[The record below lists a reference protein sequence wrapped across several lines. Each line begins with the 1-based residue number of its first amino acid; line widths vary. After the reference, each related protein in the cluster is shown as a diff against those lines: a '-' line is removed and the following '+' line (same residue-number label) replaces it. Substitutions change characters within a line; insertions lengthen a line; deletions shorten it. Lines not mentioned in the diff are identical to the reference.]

1 MRFESVRAHPF
12 GPFEDA
18 TLALA
23 PRMTVVYGPN
33 EAGKSSWHAALYA
46 GLCGMR
52 RARGAARSDDRD
64 FEDRHR
70 PWGNAGGGWAA
81 TAVVALADG
90 RRIELLQDLSNR
102 SCSATDADLAGRDY
116 ASEIVYDG
124 SPDGSRFLG
133 LNRTTF
139 LGVACVRQADV
150 LGVLDD
156 PEALQEDLQRAAAT
170 AGADATAARALD
182 LLDEYLREHV
192 GTPRATTKRLPVT
205 KKRRDEALEALTE
218 ARRQHEDYVQRQA
231 WLERLVQEADLRE
244 RRVAALRALVA
255 EAAAAE
261 AERHVERAVDLQS
274 RFPGG
279 APRPTVA
286 DERLL
291 NQVADALAGWRARP
305 EATPPVGPTVEELE
319 REAAEVA
326 ERAMA
331 EAASTPPAPEPDG
344 TATGLLAVGGAAV
357 AAGIAL
363 LVAELPLPG
372 MAALVGGAGLLLWR
386 GLVKRRAAPSPPDTT
401 ALQTVIEGRLKL
413 VRNRLEQRRAAD
425 RRYATEREEHSQAA
439 AALRAAADAAGV
451 PAADPVDQ
459 AEGLAEWRQR
469 RQERVAERERLGARW
484 DELQQVLA
492 GRSVAELRESAE
504 QSHAEADAL
513 AAAVDAEV
521 LAAVRRESP
530 GADQIGRFEEEAR
543 AARAARDTSRGE
555 MQQREA
561 DLPSVVGA
569 EEDVEAAEHE
579 LAQVQRLGE
588 TLRTTV
594 EFLQRA
600 EERVHRDI
608 APVLKTTVLEWLPR
622 VTGGRYDDCKVA
634 PESLEV
640 DVRGGAGPW
649 CAASYLSRGTA
660 EQVYLLLR
668 LALARHL
675 TTPDEP
681 CPMILDDIVA
691 ACDARRKLAVLET
704 LQAISRETQVIL
716 FTHEDD
722 VLAWAKEHL
731 VEPDDRVVTL
741 PPPVHGAARR
751 QSPNALPLEPS

>member
-18 TLALA
+18 ALAFA

-46 GLCGMR
+46 GLCGRR

-70 PWGNAGGGWAA
+70 PWSDEGGGWAA

-102 SCSATDADLAGRDY
+102 NCSATDADLAGRDY

-150 LGVLDD
+150 LGVLDG

-182 LLDEYLREHV
+182 LLDEYLREQV
-192 GTPRATTKRLPVT
+192 GTPRATTKRLPVARR
-205 KKRRDEALEALTE
+205 RRDSAVEALAE

-231 WLERLVQEADLRE
+231 RLERLVQEADWRE
-244 RRVAALRALVA
+244 RRVAALRALIA
-255 EAAAAE
+255 EAGAAE
-261 AERHVERAVDLQS
+261 AERHVERAADLQS

-279 APRPTVA
+279 APRPTVE
-286 DERLL
+286 DDRLL
-291 NQVADALAGWRARP
+291 NQVADALARWRARP
-305 EATPPVGPTVEELE
+305 EATPPAGPTVQELE

-326 ERAMA
+326 ERARA
-331 EAASTPPAPEPDG
+331 EAASTPPAPGPDSA
-344 TATGLLAVGGAAV
+344 ATGRLALGAAAV
-357 AAGIAL
+357 VAGIVL

-372 MAALVGGAGLLLWR
+372 VAVLVSGAGLLLWWR
-386 GLVKRRAAPSPPDTT
+386 LARRRAAPSRPDT
-401 ALQTVIEGRLKL
+401 AAMHTVIEGRLGL
-413 VRNRLEQRRAAD
+413 LRSRLEQRRAAD
-425 RRYATEREEHSQAA
+425 RRYAAAMEEHSQAA
-439 AALRAAADAAGV
+439 AALRAAAGAAGV
-451 PAADPVDQ
+451 PAGEPVDQ
-459 AEGLAEWRQR
+459 VEGLAEWRQR
-469 RQERVAERERLGARW
+469 RQERVAMQERLGARW

-492 GRSVAELRESAE
+492 GRSVAELRELAE
-504 QSHAEADAL
+504 QSRAEADML
-513 AAAVDAEV
+513 AAAVDAEL
-521 LAAVRRESP
+521 LAAVRMESP
-530 GADQIGRFEEEAR
+530 SADRIGRFEEEAR
-543 AARAARDTSRGE
+543 AARAARDTARGE

-569 EEDVEAAEHE
+569 EEDLEAAERE
-579 LAQVQRLGE
+579 LAHVQRLDE

-608 APVLKTTVLEWLPR
+608 APVLKATVLAWLPR
-622 VTGGRYDDCKVA
+622 VTGGRYDDCKVN

-649 CAASYLSRGTA
+649 RAASYLSRGTA

-668 LALARHL
+668 LALAQRL
-675 TTPDEP
+675 TAPDEP
-681 CPMILDDIVA
+681 CPMILDDVVA
-691 ACDARRKLAVLET
+691 ACDAGRKLAVLET

-722 VLAWAKEHL
+722 VLAWAKQHL
-731 VEPDDRVVTL
+731 AEPDDRVVTL
-741 PPPVHGAARR
+741 PPAAQPR
-751 QSPNALPLEPS
+751 